1 MLDPGTNATYIT
13 EVLYRQVG
21 TEGYTK
27 QMEVMEDPLLMQQQE
42 QQTLVVVA
50 VVDLK
55 KKMEVHLQEVV
66 MVVQELLL

>member
-1 MLDPGTNATYIT
+1 M
-13 EVLYRQVG
+13 VV
-21 TEGYTK
+21 K
-27 QMEVMEDPLLMQQQE
+27 MEVMEDPLLMQQQE

-66 MVVQELLL
+66 MVVQG